1 MLKEIGAGKGNLED
15 ANVDDWAATVEKLKA
30 QYPDTKIVIPGHG
43 KSGGTEKQILKMK
56 NVSTSTFA
64 LGVAEEFILFVAIT
78 YFSLLTDNYGWW
90 LGLLVAF
97 TLHIFLHI
105 TQFIVVKRYVPAI
118 TTSILVL
125 PYCLFTLVKF
135 INMNILF
142 GYLPDTG
149 PIA

>member
-1 MLKEIGAGKGNLED
+1 MTSIDFTLITLLPLIFMFHDFEEIIFIKSWILKNDKYLQQRFP
-15 ANVDDWAATVEKLKA
+15 KL
-30 QYPDTKIVIPGHG
+30 
-43 KSGGTEKQILKMK
+43 SKQILKMK